1 MHGLLGFV
9 TSMLLVFRTNT
20 VCDRWWEARKL
31 WGALTNNSRNFAMK
45 LEAILPSFE
54 KVQKEFFKKIISA
67 FAQALHI
74 HLHREKTR
82 LALLMYRHVN
92 DLHKQAV
99 IYQSR
104 VVVIYRY
111 MWCMRTH

>member
-9 TSMLLVFRTNT
+9 ISMLPVFRTNT
-20 VCDRWWEARKL
+20 AYDRWWEARKL

-82 LALLMYRHVN
+82 LALLMNRHVN

-99 IYQSR
+99 ISGEQLLF
-104 VVVIYRY
+104 INPEL
-111 MWCMRTH
+111 